1 VGWIGWSHIRS
12 GLTRSAALLLGMF
25 IAATAAFLPAR
36 AMRRLPTADVLA
48 EE

>member
-1 VGWIGWSHIRS
+1 VGWIGWSHVRS

-36 AMRRLPTADVLA
+36 ATRRLPAARVLA